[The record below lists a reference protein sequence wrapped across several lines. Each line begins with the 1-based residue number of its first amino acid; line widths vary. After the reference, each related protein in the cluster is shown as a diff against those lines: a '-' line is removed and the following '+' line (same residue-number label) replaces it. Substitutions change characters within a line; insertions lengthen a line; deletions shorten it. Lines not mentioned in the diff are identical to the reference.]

1 MFTGARPEGQVTAPG
16 RSGHSVTQRVGPL
29 AGFTIGIT
37 AARRRHEFGAALER
51 HGAAVAYGPAIQ
63 IVPVANDDNLR
74 AITAQVIA
82 EPPDILV
89 ATTAIGFRG
98 WVEAADGWGVVEPFL
113 RALSGATLLA
123 RGPKVVGAMHAAGLF
138 GEWSPGSESSTE
150 VLERLLTMDLQGC
163 RVVLQEH
170 GEPLRDMVDAL
181 RAAGASVLEAKV
193 YGWVRP
199 ADPGPLLRL
208 CAQVAQG
215 DVHALTFTSAP
226 AAVSFLQ
233 TAKDQDLLPAV
244 TAMLQHQVVAVAVGP
259 VTAAPLIR
267 ADIPVVQPGRARLG
281 AMVRE
286 LSVQLPARLAQKV
299 TAAGHLLEIR
309 GTGVLV
315 DGVFVTPG
323 PTGMALLRKLSRH
336 PGQVVSRAELISEL
350 SGGGSDTHA
359 VEVAIGRLR
368 TALGDPRLIQTVV
381 KRGYR
386 LAFDPEVASTARY

>member
-1 MFTGARPEGQVTAPG
+1 MGALSAAH
-16 RSGHSVTQRVGPL
+16 RSAASVPRRGHRAGPL
-29 AGFTIGIT
+29 AGYTIGIT

-51 HGAAVAYGPAIQ
+51 QGADVAYGPAIQ
-63 IVPVANDDNLR
+63 IVPVANDDNLG
-74 AITAQVIA
+74 AITAQLIA
-82 EPPDILV
+82 QPPDVMV

-98 WVEAADGWGVVEPFL
+98 WVEAADSWGVAEPFL
-113 RALSGATLLA
+113 QALSGATLLA
-123 RGPKVVGAMHAAGLF
+123 RGPKVVGAMHATGLF
-138 GEWSPGSESSTE
+138 GEWSPPSESSSE
-150 VLERLLTMDLQGC
+150 VLERLLTMDLQGR

-193 YGWVRP
+193 YGWVAP

-208 CAQVAQG
+208 CARVAEG

-233 TAKDQDLLPAV
+233 TARDQELLSTV
-244 TAMLQHQVVAVAVGP
+244 TAMLQHEVMAVAVGP

-286 LSVQLPARLAQKV
+286 VSVQLPARLAQKV

-336 PGQVVSRAELISEL
+336 PGQVVSRAELVSES
-350 SGGGSDTHA
+350 SGGGSDAHA
-359 VEVAIGRLR
+359 VEVAVGRLR
-368 TALGDPRLIQTVV
+368 TALGDPRLLQTVV

-386 LAFDPEVASTARY
+386 LAFDPEVASTGRC